1 MIKSIKLIK
10 KKINTLYAKYKTKK
24 LEEVDMI
31 PEDFLI
37 LDDNQGNPP
46 LNGGKILIAP
56 HVLLFGGIFLLAL
69 YNWLSWNI
77 PYAEAFI
84 LAIILFGFLGIMI
97 KLIQIETSKPGFT
110 TISSIITISTLI
122 YSTDWKNSP
131 WWTYIV
137 LILMLGIMFWECCY
151 AHKVKI
157 HHQKAQKIFQVQLL
171 LDEPVYK
178 ELKKCY
184 YHGGEKYKEKLLSTE
199 KFLIEILQH
208 ELQFLKI
215 LDSYENYL
223 LYKAFYSKTLVISS
237 KNNKPPRL
245 RKSGK
250 LASRRMK
257 S

>member
-1 MIKSIKLIK
+1 MRKVKKLIK

-31 PEDFLI
+31 LEDFLI

-46 LNGGKILIAP
+46 LNVDKILIRSL
-56 HVLLFGGIFLLAL
+56 VLLLGGTFLRVL
-69 YNWLSWNI
+69 YRWSSWNI

-84 LAIILFGFLGIMI
+84 LSIILFGFLGTMI
-97 KLIQIETSKPGFT
+97 VLILIETSKPGFT
-110 TISSIITISTLI
+110 TISSIISISTLI

-131 WWTYIV
+131 DWTLIV
-137 LILMLGIMFWECCY
+137 LILMIGIMLFECYY
-151 AHKVKI
+151 AHNVKI

-178 ELKKCY
+178 ELMKCY

-199 KFLIEILQH
+199 KFLIEILQN

-223 LYKAFYSKTLVISS
+223 LYKTFYSKTLVISS

>member
-1 MIKSIKLIK
+1 MIRSIKLIK

-24 LEEVDMI
+24 LEDL
-31 PEDFLI
+31 LI
-37 LDDNQGNPP
+37 LDDNQDNPP
-46 LNGGKILIAP
+46 LNGNKYLIISL
-56 HVLLFGGIFLLAL
+56 VLLFVGTFLLDL
-69 YNWLSWNI
+69 YRWSRWNI
-77 PYAEAFI
+77 PYAVAFI
-84 LAIILFGFLGIMI
+84 MAIILFGFLGTMNV
-97 KLIQIETSKPGFT
+97 LIRIETSKPGFT
-110 TISSIITISTLI
+110 TISSIISISTLI

-131 WWTYIV
+131 EWTFIV
-137 LILMLGIMFWECCY
+137 LILMIGILLWECCY
-151 AHKVKI
+151 AHDVKI
-157 HHQKAQKIFQVQLL
+157 NHQKAQKIFQVQLL

-199 KFLIEILQH
+199 KFLIEILQN

-223 LYKAFYSKTLVISS
+223 LYKTFYSKTLVISS
-237 KNNKPPRL
+237 KNNNPPRL
-245 RKSGK
+245 RKSSK

>member
-1 MIKSIKLIK
+1 MIRSIKLIK

-24 LEEVDMI
+24 LEDL
-31 PEDFLI
+31 LI
-37 LDDNQGNPP
+37 LDDNQDNPP
-46 LNGGKILIAP
+46 LNGNKYLIISL
-56 HVLLFGGIFLLAL
+56 VLLFVGTFLLDL
-69 YNWLSWNI
+69 YRWSRWNI
-77 PYAEAFI
+77 QYAVAFI
-84 LAIILFGFLGIMI
+84 LAIILFGFLGTMI
-97 KLIQIETSKPGFT
+97 VLIRIETSKPGFT
-110 TISSIITISTLI
+110 TISSIISISTLI

-131 WWTYIV
+131 EWTFIV
-137 LILMLGIMFWECCY
+137 LILMIGILLWECCY
-151 AHKVKI
+151 AHDVKI
-157 HHQKAQKIFQVQLL
+157 NHQKAQKIFQVQLL

-199 KFLIEILQH
+199 KFLIEILQN

-223 LYKAFYSKTLVISS
+223 LYKTFYSKTLVISS
-237 KNNKPPRL
+237 KNNNPPRL
-245 RKSGK
+245 RKSSK

>member
-1 MIKSIKLIK
+1 M
-10 KKINTLYAKYKTKK
+10 YAKYKTKK
-24 LEEVDMI
+24 LEEVDVI
-31 PEDFLI
+31 LEEFLI

-46 LNGGKILIAP
+46 LKGNPPLNGDKILIAS

-69 YNWLSWNI
+69 YRLSSRNI

-84 LAIILFGFLGIMI
+84 LAIILLGFLGIMI
-97 KLIQIETSKPGFT
+97 ELIQIQTSKPGFT
-110 TISSIITISTLI
+110 TISSIISISTLI

-137 LILMLGIMFWECCY
+137 LILMIGIMFWECCY
-151 AHKVKI
+151 AHKEKKVKI
-157 HHQKAQKIFQVQLL
+157 HHQKAQKIFRVQLL

-199 KFLIEILQH
+199 KFLIEILQN

-223 LYKAFYSKTLVISS
+223 LYKTFYSKTLVISS
-237 KNNKPPRL
+237 KNNNPPRL
-245 RKSGK
+245 RKSSK

>member
-1 MIKSIKLIK
+1 MIRSIKLIK

-24 LEEVDMI
+24 LEDL
-31 PEDFLI
+31 LI
-37 LDDNQGNPP
+37 LDDNQDNPP
-46 LNGGKILIAP
+46 LNGNKYLIISL
-56 HVLLFGGIFLLAL
+56 VLLFVGTFLLDL
-69 YNWLSWNI
+69 YRCSRWNI
-77 PYAEAFI
+77 PYAVAFI
-84 LAIILFGFLGIMI
+84 LAIILFGFLGTMI
-97 KLIQIETSKPGFT
+97 VLIRIETSKPGFT
-110 TISSIITISTLI
+110 TISSIISISTLI

-131 WWTYIV
+131 EWTFIV
-137 LILMLGIMFWECCY
+137 LILMIGILLWECCY
-151 AHKVKI
+151 AHDVKI
-157 HHQKAQKIFQVQLL
+157 NHQKAQKIFQVQLL

-199 KFLIEILQH
+199 KFLIEILQN

-223 LYKAFYSKTLVISS
+223 LYKTFYSKTLVISS
-237 KNNKPPRL
+237 KNNNPPRL
-245 RKSGK
+245 RKSSK